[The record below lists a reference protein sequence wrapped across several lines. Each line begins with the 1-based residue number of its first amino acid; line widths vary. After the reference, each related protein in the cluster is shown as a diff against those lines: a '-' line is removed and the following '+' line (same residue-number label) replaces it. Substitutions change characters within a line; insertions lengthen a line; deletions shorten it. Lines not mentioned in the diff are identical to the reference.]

1 MLEFAVRCSTYIC
14 DVKFSVWGRPLGVKK
29 GLHAVLL
36 TRPYGTVSCNVIP
49 YLSIHPWSNPLVTCE
64 SLFVHGFVPGMQCSC
79 HATPGLGEHTASQRC
94 MCTCYTVVFGGGICQ
109 GLQVL
114 CMWKVNVL
122 ELAVCVRSLAVALGE
137 VQPAKSNGA
146 ANSHVAMFAILTL
159 MSCQS

>member
-64 SLFVHGFVPGMQCSC
+64 SCSFMVLFLGCNAAVMLHQVLGSILRHRGVCAHAILLCLGVGFVRAYRFYVCGKSMCWSW
-79 HATPGLGEHTASQRC
+79 LSVFEVWLLLLEKFSQPKV
-94 MCTCYTVVFGGGICQ
+94 TVLPIVTLPC
-109 GLQVL
+109 LQ
-114 CMWKVNVL
+114 
-122 ELAVCVRSLAVALGE
+122 S
-137 VQPAKSNGA
+137 
-146 ANSHVAMFAILTL
+146 
-159 MSCQS
+159 